1 MVRLFSV
8 SKKSCFLEMA
18 SLSRNETSGM
28 KNNAISLLCQR
39 NKDRIYIL
47 IPATDNDYRIIRG
60 GETDKTEKGMKDLK
74 HFWVIKKI
82 IITLC

>member
-1 MVRLFSV
+1 MFSV

-47 IPATDNDYRIIRG
+47 IPATDNDSGIIRG

>member
-1 MVRLFSV
+1 
-8 SKKSCFLEMA
+8 MA
-18 SLSRNETSGM
+18 SLSRNETFGM

-47 IPATDNDYRIIRG
+47 IPATDNDSGIIRG

-82 IITLC
+82 TRITS